1 MDNFLLLYN
10 TFSHYL
16 VAAMLLITAYLLFV
30 NIIALI
36 ISYALGKPFPEEFED
51 QYCLYDY
58 SKFERLGLFTKHV
71 LNPWRVVDPL
81 ELLLSLSCLAMLT
94 VFCLVAWPGLILFG
108 IATYF
113 RQQNISKKKMWEKLR
128 E

>member
-16 VAAMLLITAYLLFV
+16 VAAMLLIIAYLLFV

-113 RQQNISKKKMWEKLR
+113 RQQNISKKKMWEKLQ